1 MWVEKTVW
9 ALGDSGFG
17 IRDSGFGIRDSGFGI
32 RDSGFGIR
40 DSGFGNRES
49 GIGNRE
55 SGIGN
60 RESGIVRQAQR
71 TSLVRCLF
79 SIDERQRECP
89 RTQPSRRTSLTPGN
103 ASSLPSRPDSWS

>member
-1 MWVEKTVW
+1 MGCEDGVGSW
-9 ALGDSGFG
+9 GFG
-17 IRDSGFGIRDSGFGI
+17 IRDSGFGI
-32 RDSGFGIR
+32 
-40 DSGFGNRES
+40 
-49 GIGNRE
+49 RE

-71 TSLVRCLF
+71 TSPMRCLF
-79 SIDERQRECP
+79 SIDERQQECP

>member
-1 MWVEKTVW
+1 MYCWPRPRRVGGGE
-9 ALGDSGFG
+9 
-17 IRDSGFGIRDSGFGI
+17 SGFGI

-60 RESGIVRQAQR
+60 REELACLRLTRQAMPTR
-71 TSLVRCLF
+71 TA
-79 SIDERQRECP
+79 EC
-89 RTQPSRRTSLTPGN
+89 
-103 ASSLPSRPDSWS
+103 